1 MPYSPDHK
9 KGTRQ
14 RILKAAARLFNQ
26 KGFSEASIEG
36 IMTAAGLTHGGF
48 YRHFHSKD
56 ELYAEAVR
64 NFLHPD
70 VQEPWQKPRPELCDP
85 NVSFARYV
93 VDAYLSREHL
103 DDLDGSCPLIGL
115 PSDVARSSQT
125 VKAAYREVVASM
137 IRLFEANS
145 NGPKAREQALVLIAL
160 CVGGMV
166 LAEASTISIS
176 PTTSAM
182 QRTNKPSRQRI
193 GATADPAPVVT
204 DTRESGETR
213 SPPRAQLFSL
223 FAVKPGG
230 WRPFLRSGSR

>member
-1 MPYSPDHK
+1 
-9 KGTRQ
+9 
-14 RILKAAARLFNQ
+14 
-26 KGFSEASIEG
+26 
-36 IMTAAGLTHGGF
+36 MTAAGLTHGGF

-70 VQEPWQKPRPELCDP
+70 VREPWQKPRAELCDP
-85 NVSFARYV
+85 NVQFGRYV

-115 PSDVARSSQT
+115 SSDVGRSSQT
-125 VKAAYREVVASM
+125 VKAAYREVVESM

-166 LAEASTISIS
+166 LARGLDNEDLADDIRK
-176 PTTSAM
+176 AAH
-182 QRTNKPSRQRI
+182 KH
-193 GATADPAPVVT
+193 ALKTA
-204 DTRESGETR
+204 
-213 SPPRAQLFSL
+213 
-223 FAVKPGG
+223 G
-230 WRPFLRSGSR
+230 WREGRIHQLRS

>member
-9 KGTRQ
+9 KGTRA
-14 RILKAAARLFNQ
+14 RILNAAAHLFNK

-36 IMTAAGLTHGGF
+36 IMTAPGLTYVGF

-85 NVSFARYV
+85 KVSFGRYI

-115 PSDVARSSQT
+115 SSDVARSSQT
-125 VKAAYREVVASM
+125 VKAAYREVVESM

-145 NGPKAREQALVLIAL
+145 HGPKAREQALVLIAL

-166 LAEASTISIS
+166 LARGLDDEDLANDIRN
-176 PTTSAM
+176 AAH
-182 QRTNKPSRQRI
+182 KH
-193 GATADPAPVVT
+193 ALKTA
-204 DTRESGETR
+204 
-213 SPPRAQLFSL
+213 
-223 FAVKPGG
+223 G
-230 WRPFLRSGSR
+230 WREGRLREEKRKRPAVRRH

>member
-14 RILKAAARLFNQ
+14 RIVKAAAHVFN
-26 KGFSEASIEG
+26 KRGFSEATIEE

-70 VQEPWQKPRPELCDP
+70 VREPWQKPRPELCDP
-85 NVSFARYV
+85 NVQFGRYV

-115 PSDVARSSQT
+115 SSDVGRSSQT
-125 VKAAYREVVASM
+125 VKAAYREVVESM

-145 NGPKAREQALVLIAL
+145 N
-160 CVGGMV
+160 
-166 LAEASTISIS
+166 
-176 PTTSAM
+176 
-182 QRTNKPSRQRI
+182 
-193 GATADPAPVVT
+193 
-204 DTRESGETR
+204 ETE
-213 SPPRAQLFSL
+213 
-223 FAVKPGG
+223 
-230 WRPFLRSGSR
+230 GSRTSSCPNRPLRRGHGFSPRPRQ

>member
-14 RILKAAARLFNQ
+14 RIVKAAAHVFN
-26 KGFSEASIEG
+26 KRGFSEATIEE

-56 ELYAEAVR
+56 EVYAEAVR

-70 VQEPWQKPRPELCDP
+70 VQEPWQKPRPESCNP

-103 DDLDGSCPLIGL
+103 EDLDGSCPLIGL
-115 PSDVARSSQT
+115 PSDVARSSQA
-125 VKAAYREVVASM
+125 VKAAYREVVESM
-137 IRLFEANS
+137 IRLLANL
-145 NGPKAREQALVLIAL
+145 NGPRSRERALILIGL

-166 LAEASTISIS
+166 WLEASTRSIL
-176 PTTSAM
+176 PTRSAR
-182 QRTNKPSRQRI
+182 QFTNKLLKQRV
-193 GATADPAPVVT
+193 GARVN
-204 DTRESGETR
+204 
-213 SPPRAQLFSL
+213 
-223 FAVKPGG
+223 FAN
-230 WRPFLRSGSR
+230 SA

>member
-1 MPYSPDHK
+1 MAEVDVMPYSPDHK

-14 RILKAAARLFNQ
+14 RILKAAAQLFNK

-36 IMTAAGLTHGGF
+36 IMTAAGLTHGAF

-64 NFLHPD
+64 NFLHPE

-85 NVSFARYV
+85 SVSFGRYV

-115 PSDVARSSQT
+115 SSDVARSSQT
-125 VKAAYREVVASM
+125 VKAAYREVVESM

-145 NGPKAREQALVLIAL
+145 KGPKAREQALILIAL

-166 LAEASTISIS
+166 LARGLDDKDLADDIRNAVHKHALKTADWLEGRLREDNA
-176 PTTSAM
+176 
-182 QRTNKPSRQRI
+182 QRTVIQRH
-193 GATADPAPVVT
+193 
-204 DTRESGETR
+204 
-213 SPPRAQLFSL
+213 
-223 FAVKPGG
+223 
-230 WRPFLRSGSR
+230 